1 MNRRRDL
8 WQVTVEPDSLAD
20 VTVTLAAGAA
30 CRTPAAVCTS
40 DGRALSTTIATTV
53 RGPVA
58 VSVADARAEEGTDA
72 TLDFAVTLSR
82 AASGT
87 VAVAYATADGT
98 ATGGARTTRR
108 GRASSPSRRARP

>member
-8 WQVTVEPDSLAD
+8 WKVTVEPDSLAD

-30 CRTPAAVCTS
+30 CDTPAAVCTK
-40 DGRALSTTIATTV
+40 DGRALSNSMSNTISTTV

-58 VSVADARAEEGTDA
+58 VSVADARAEEGTDE
-72 TLDFAVTLSR
+72 TIDFAVTLSR

-87 VAVAYATADGT
+87 VAVA
-98 ATGGARTTRR
+98 
-108 GRASSPSRRARP
+108 